1 MGVGEI
7 IFYVFLFALVG
18 FVIVSGVV
26 CAVVNEVRLKRYDNF
41 YKTTD
46 LGKELLTL
54 LETMTSI
61 RKDIESDN
69 ETLKVT
75 AEQIDEIESY
85 YPNEA
90 YYVKKANSLK
100 WKYLET
106 KKQLA
111 ESEECLA
118 TCNIRLDKLME
129 QLPKK
134 YKDALNYI

>member
-7 IFYVFLFALVG
+7 IFHVFLFALVG
-18 FVIVSGVV
+18 FVIVGGVV
-26 CAVVNEVRLKRYDNF
+26 CAVINEVRLKKYDNF

-54 LETMTSI
+54 LETMASI